1 MLVLVTLRLTARG
14 NTVAKQLDRAVAPRK
29 PLATTAAIVAIC
41 LWANW
46 GLAQDLSSGTVTYAG
61 QIASILNTHCVVC
74 HRPSAIAPFSLTTF
88 DAVKGRAE
96 QIAQVVQSGNM
107 PPWKPESVSERFRGE
122 RRLQDNDVEL
132 IRRWVDAGAPEGNPQ
147 ITPVSPVWP
156 EGWHSGIP
164 DLVVTMPASYTL
176 APDSEIYR
184 NFVIPIPVEE
194 RRFVAAIE
202 LKPSTTQGIHHARLM
217 IDSTGSARRQDNADD
232 LVGYDEP
239 STDGTEFPDGH
250 FLGWAPGTLA
260 GNAPEELAWLL
271 EPGTDLVVKTH
282 LVSRNTPVNLQLSV
296 GLFFTDKPPTV
307 TPAIVQLGSQ
317 TIDVPAGD
325 PTHVVEDTYQL
336 PVDVDLLAIY
346 PHAHFLAKQIRA
358 SARLPNG
365 TVLQLI
371 RIDDWDFNWQDEYR
385 YTENIRLPA
394 GTTIR
399 MRYVFDN
406 STNNRRN
413 PHNPPKRV
421 RFGPRST
428 DEMAELTLQV
438 VPVRSTDRTMLVQ
451 DVWRKVSEII
461 LAGAQKKLTD
471 NPSSE
476 NHESFATSLAAV
488 GRIDDAVRHLEE
500 AARLDPAR
508 PTVYYRLGT
517 ALALQDKQNEAM
529 YYYQRA
535 LNLDPNFVEA
545 NNNLGSL
552 FHLAGNLDEASRYYR
567 RTLDLD
573 PDHSGAHFN
582 LGNIFLA
589 RRQFSDAEL
598 EFRKTLELRPD
609 FGEAFE
615 GLGQAL
621 AEQGKQTEAQEA
633 LNRARE
639 LELRNR

>member
-1 MLVLVTLRLTARG
+1 M
-14 NTVAKQLDRAVAPRK
+14 AKQLDRAVAPRK

-164 DLVVTMPASYTL
+164 DLVVTMPTSYAL

-217 IDSTGSARRQDNADD
+217 IDTTGRAQRQDNADD

-282 LVSRNTPVNLQLSV
+282 LVSRNIPVNLQLSV

-307 TPAIVQLGSQ
+307 TPAIIQLGSQ

-325 PTHVVEDTYQL
+325 ATHVVEDAYQL

-358 SARLPNG
+358 SAQLPNG
-365 TVLQLI
+365 TVRQLI
-371 RIDDWDFNWQDEYR
+371 QIDDWDFNWQDEYR

-406 STNNRRN
+406 STNNHRN
-413 PHNPPKRV
+413 PHTPPKRV

-438 VPVRSTDRTMLVQ
+438 VPVRSTDRTTLAQ
-451 DVWRKVSEII
+451 DVRRKVSEII
-461 LAGAQKKLTD
+461 LAGTQKKLTD

-476 NHESFATSLAAV
+476 NHENFATSLAAV
-488 GRIDDAVRHLEE
+488 GRVDEAIRHLEA
-500 AARLDPAR
+500 AARLDPTT
-508 PTVYYRLGT
+508 PTVYYRVGT
-517 ALALQDKQNEAM
+517 ALALQDKRDEAM

-535 LNLDPNFVEA
+535 LDLDPTFVEA

-598 EFRKTLELRPD
+598 EFRRTLELRPD

>member
-1 MLVLVTLRLTARG
+1 M
-14 NTVAKQLDRAVAPRK
+14 AKQLDRAVAPRK
-29 PLATTAAIVAIC
+29 PLATTAGIVAIC

-164 DLVVTMPASYTL
+164 DLVVTMPTSYAL

-217 IDSTGSARRQDNADD
+217 IDTTGRAQRQDNADD

-282 LVSRNTPVNLQLSV
+282 LVSRNIPVNLQLSV

-307 TPAIVQLGSQ
+307 TPAIIQLGSQ

-325 PTHVVEDTYQL
+325 ATHVVEDTYQL

-358 SARLPNG
+358 SAQLPNG
-365 TVLQLI
+365 TVRQLI
-371 RIDDWDFNWQDEYR
+371 QIDDWDFNWQDEYR

-406 STNNRRN
+406 STNNHRN
-413 PHNPPKRV
+413 PHTPPKRV

-438 VPVRSTDRTMLVQ
+438 VPVRSTDRTTLAQ
-451 DVWRKVSEII
+451 DVRRKVSEII

-476 NHESFATSLAAV
+476 NHENFATSLAAV
-488 GRIDDAVRHLEE
+488 GRVDEAIRHLEE
-500 AARLDPAR
+500 AARLDPTK
-508 PTVYYRLGT
+508 PTGYYRLGT
-517 ALALQDKQNEAM
+517 ALALQDKRDEAM

-535 LNLDPNFVEA
+535 LDLDPTFVEA

-598 EFRKTLELRPD
+598 EFRRTLELRPD